1 MQNDFFYSLVPF
13 IENVWHRCQ
22 SIDPLTMSQSI
33 EDLKAI
39 LKDHPEFAVTEPE
52 PGFPVIEVHSSVSA
66 ATIALHGAQ
75 VLTWAPTGHPPVLYV
90 SPKAKM
96 IPGTPLR
103 GGIPICWP
111 WFNKHPE
118 DPSKPAHG
126 FARTRFWELVSGDV
140 NGKVVTVVFKLL
152 PDEETRSLFP
162 HEFELTATIRV
173 ADKLRVKLN
182 MKNTGDD
189 NYRVSSALHTYLSL
203 GDIERIQ
210 LEGVKGSHYMDQLTD
225 DEEAVYQEK
234 NLQIKG
240 EVDRIY
246 QSMSSVLVRDLDRQ
260 RSVFVDKAGSRSTV
274 IWNPWKA
281 KAKAIADLPDSG
293 YKEFVCVECANA
305 GTDKPILRPNSSHT
319 VETVIGLRPLN

>member
-1 MQNDFFYSLVPF
+1 
-13 IENVWHRCQ
+13 
-22 SIDPLTMSQSI
+22 MSQSI

-39 LKDHPEFAVTEPE
+39 LKAHPEFTVTEPE
-52 PGFPVIEVHSSVSA
+52 PGFPVIEVQTTVSA

-96 IPGTPLR
+96 TPGTPLR

-118 DPSKPAHG
+118 DPTKPAHG
-126 FARTRFWELVSGDV
+126 FARTRFWELVSCAVD
-140 NGKVVTVVFKLL
+140 GKVATIMFKLHA
-152 PDEETRSLFP
+152 DDETRKLFP
-162 HEFELTATIRV
+162 HEFELTATIRI

-182 MKNTGDD
+182 MKNTDEESYG
-189 NYRVSSALHTYLSL
+189 VSSALHTYLSL

-225 DEEAVYQEK
+225 DKEAVYQEK

-281 KAKAIADLPDSG
+281 KAKTIADLPDSG

-305 GTDKPILRPNSSHT
+305 GTDKPTLRPGSAHT
-319 VETVIGLRPLN
+319 VETIIGLRPLN